1 MERDAE
7 RVERVR
13 REIIEADIDA
23 LICTLPMNV
32 LMLTAYWPVIG
43 SSIAV
48 FTRDGSISL
57 LVPEDEFELARRAYA
72 NDVRTFST
80 GTLSELKSSI
90 DCLIGPLSKILQQHK
105 LDHARIG
112 FESGAVSEP
121 SSYAAMTL
129 YGCSIRDLI
138 TSIAQDAAL
147 IPAGQQLARL
157 RSVLTEMELD
167 RLLISCVIA
176 EHAYTEGILEVHF
189 GLRETEVANL
199 FRRRLSDTSEFGSSV
214 ERADGFAYCMSG
226 ENSFEASAAFQRS
239 RQRRLSRSDIMLLHC
254 NSYADGFWT
263 DITRTFCLGGT
274 NELTAKVYRAI
285 FAAREAAFKEIR
297 PGVQARLVDAAARD
311 VLKQHGFGD
320 EFVHGLGHAVGFH
333 AIDHN
338 APPRLHPASP
348 DIFEEGMVFNVE
360 PAVYIE
366 GVGGI
371 RHCDMVAVTR
381 ESFELLTPFQASLD
395 GLVLD
400 VSDSAASGAI
410 H

>member
-32 LMLTAYWPVIG
+32 LMLSAYWPVIG

-48 FTRDGSISL
+48 FTRDGNISL
-57 LVPEDEFELARRAYA
+57 LVPEDEFELAKRAYTD
-72 NDVRTFST
+72 DVRTFST
-80 GTLSELKSSI
+80 GSLSELKSSI
-90 DCLIGPLSKILQQHK
+90 DRLIEPLSRILQQQK

-121 SSYAAMTL
+121 SSYAAMSL
-129 YGCSIRDLI
+129 YGLSIRDLV
-138 TSIAQDAAL
+138 TAVAPDATL
-147 IPAGQQLARL
+147 VPVGHLLARL
-157 RSVLTEMELD
+157 RSVLTKTELD
-167 RLLISCVIA
+167 RLLISCAIA
-176 EHAYTEGILEVHF
+176 EHAYTEGILEVRS
-189 GLRETEVANL
+189 GMREIEVANL
-199 FRRRLSDTSEFGSSV
+199 FRRRLSDPSEFGSFV

-239 RQRRLSRSDIMLLHC
+239 RQRRLSRSDVMLLHC

-274 NELTAKVYRAI
+274 DELTANVYRAI
-285 FAAREAAFKEIR
+285 FAAREAAFNEIR

-311 VLKQHGFGD
+311 VLKQHGFGN

-348 DIFEEGMVFNVE
+348 DILEEGMVFNVE

-366 GVGGI
+366 GVGGV

-381 ESFELLTPFQASLD
+381 ESFELLTPFQASFEE
-395 GLVLD
+395 LVID
-400 VSDSAASGAI
+400 VRDSASSGAVN
-410 H
+410 

>member
-57 LVPEDEFELARRAYA
+57 LVPKDEFELAKRGYA
-72 NDVRTFST
+72 DDVRTFST
-80 GTLSELKSSI
+80 GTLSELISSI
-90 DCLIGPLSKILQQHK
+90 DCLIEPLSRILQQQK

-121 SSYAAMTL
+121 SSYAAMTF
-129 YGCSIRDLI
+129 YGLSIRDLV
-138 TSIAQDAAL
+138 TAVAPDAAL
-147 IPAGQQLARL
+147 IPAGHLLARL
-157 RSVLTEMELD
+157 TSVLTKAELD
-167 RLLISCVIA
+167 RLLISCAIA
-176 EHAYTEGILEVHF
+176 EHAYTEGILEVCS
-189 GLRETEVANL
+189 GMRETEVADL
-199 FRRRLSDTSEFGSSV
+199 LQRRMSDASKFGSFV

-239 RQRRLSRSDIMLLHC
+239 RKRRVSRRDIMLLHC

-274 NELTAKVYRAI
+274 DELTAKVYRAI

-348 DIFEEGMVFNVE
+348 DILEEGMVFNVE

-366 GVGGI
+366 GVSGI

-381 ESFELLTPFQASLD
+381 ESFELLTPFQASFEE
-395 GLVLD
+395 LVLD
-400 VSDSAASGAI
+400 VRDSAASGAI